1 MAIDMVKIAKAAIAA
16 RKDSA
21 VGGAARPQGTL
32 AGGPAE
38 HIVRTGA
45 GDTRVLV
52 YRPAGQ
58 ARGPLPVF
66 VSLHGGGFVM
76 GSADDDD
83 VWCRRIADAVGCA
96 VVSVDYRLAPEHKFP
111 VALEECYGV
120 VKWICAN
127 AAGLGVDPGRLAV
140 GGHSAGGNL
149 AAGLC
154 LLAKERRE
162 FAVVYQVLDY
172 PPLDLTIDPYEV
184 VTGDKLLTPET
195 REFFTACYVNA
206 PEDALN
212 PLFSPLLADDL
223 GGLPAALVI
232 TAEHDPIRGDGER
245 YAARLEAAG
254 VEVTYRMFPGC
265 MHAFT
270 HFGPEE
276 AALEAWRLIEDKLR
290 EAFAKG

>member
-1 MAIDMVKIAKAAIAA
+1 MAIDMVKIAEAAIAA
-16 RKDSA
+16 RGYTGSRA
-21 VGGAARPQGTL
+21 PRSRNAL
-32 AGGPAE
+32 AGGAAE

-58 ARGPLPVF
+58 VRGPLPVF
-66 VSLHGGGFVM
+66 VSFHGGGFVM

-83 VWCRRIADAVGCA
+83 GWCRRIADAAGCA
-96 VVSVDYRLAPEHKFP
+96 VVNVDYRLAPEHRFP
-111 VALEECYGV
+111 VALEECYDV
-120 VKWICAN
+120 AKWVCAD
-127 AAGLGVDPGRLAV
+127 ADGLGVDPGRLAV

-154 LLAKERRE
+154 LLAKARRE
-162 FAVVYQVLDY
+162 FSVVYQVLDY
-172 PPLDLTIDPYEV
+172 PPLDLTVDPYAA
-184 VTGDKLLTPET
+184 VTGDKLMTPAT
-195 REFFTACYVNA
+195 RAFFTACYVSA
-206 PEDALN
+206 PQDVHN
-212 PLFSPLLADDL
+212 PLLSPLLADDL
-223 GGLPAALVI
+223 SGLPAALVI
-232 TAEHDPIRGDGER
+232 TAEHDPLRSDGER
-245 YAARLEAAG
+245 YAARLKDAG

-290 EAFAKG
+290 AAFAKE

>member
-1 MAIDMVKIAKAAIAA
+1 MAFDMVKIAAAAIAA
-16 RKDSA
+16 RSGCAAGRLRSA
-21 VGGAARPQGTL
+21 L
-32 AGGPAE
+32 AGGAE
-38 HIVRTGA
+38 ERIVRTGA
-45 GDTRVLV
+45 GDTRVLL

-58 ARGPLPVF
+58 ARRPWPVF

-83 VWCRRIADAVGCA
+83 VWCRRIADAAGCA

-111 VALEECYGV
+111 VALEECYDV
-120 VKWICAN
+120 VKWVCAE
-127 AAGLGVDPGRLAV
+127 AAGLGVDPGRMAV

-162 FAVVYQVLDY
+162 FSVVYQVLDY
-172 PPLDLTIDPYEV
+172 PPLDLTVDPYAT
-184 VTGDKLLTPET
+184 VTGDKLLTPAT
-195 REFFTACYVNA
+195 REFFTACYVRT
-206 PEDALN
+206 PEDTRS
-212 PLFSPLLADDL
+212 PLLSPLLAADL
-223 GGLPAALVI
+223 SGLPAALVI

-254 VEVTYRMFPGC
+254 VEVTYRMFAGC

-276 AALEAWRLIEDKLR
+276 AALEAWDLIEDKLR
-290 EAFAKG
+290 AAFAKG

>member
-1 MAIDMVKIAKAAIAA
+1 MAIDMVSIAKAAIAA
-16 RKDSA
+16 RGST
-21 VGGAARPQGTL
+21 GCGAARPKAALEGGADEL
-32 AGGPAE
+32 A
-38 HIVRTGA
+38 VRTSA

-58 ARGPLPVF
+58 AKGPLPVF
-66 VSLHGGGFVM
+66 VSFHGGGFVM

-83 VWCRRIADAVGCA
+83 VWCRRIADVAGCA

-111 VALEECYGV
+111 VALEECYDV
-120 VKWICAN
+120 AKWVCAS
-127 AAGLGVDPGRLAV
+127 AAELGFDAGRLAV

-154 LLAKERRE
+154 LLARERRE

-172 PPLDLTIDPYEV
+172 PPLDLTVDPYKV
-184 VTGDKLLTPET
+184 VTGDKLLTPAT
-195 REFFTACYVNA
+195 REFFTSCYVNA
-206 PEDALN
+206 PEDTRN
-212 PLFSPLLADDL
+212 PLLSPLLADEL

-232 TAEHDPIRGDGER
+232 TAEQDPIRGDGER

-254 VEVTYRMFPGC
+254 VEVTYRMFAGC

-276 AALEAWRLIEDKLR
+276 AALAAWRLIEDKLR
-290 EAFAKG
+290 AAFAKG